1 MLIGSVFSFYKMEDG
16 ILCLHLFH
24 CLEVRNRKEE
34 TPLNKEVQFCLF
46 LQSLASE
53 GGGEAAPCCL

>member
-1 MLIGSVFSFYKMEDG
+1 MEDG

-53 GGGEAAPCCL
+53 GGGEAAPYCL